1 MKTLI
6 LPLIAATTLVMTGC
20 NSMKSEA
27 MVAQDGV
34 VKTVTVKPIKSFM
47 VEISPRAAVCNN
59 PAMNNMCLQYR
70 NQHARNFEPLKT
82 IIEGFNFETGNR
94 YILDVRQ
101 DVVEKDGMMQSK
113 WVLNEVV
120 KKTLEPLSN

>member
-1 MKTLI
+1 MKVLI
-6 LPLIAATTLVMTGC
+6 LPLIAATTLIMTGC

-27 MVAQDGV
+27 MVAKDGV
-34 VKTVTVKPIKSFM
+34 VQVVAVKPIKSFM
-47 VEISPRAAVCNN
+47 VEISPRAAACDN

-82 IIEGFNFETGNR
+82 MIEGFTFEEGNR
-94 YILDVRQ
+94 YMLDVRQ
-101 DVVEKDGMMQSK
+101 ELVEKDGMMQSK